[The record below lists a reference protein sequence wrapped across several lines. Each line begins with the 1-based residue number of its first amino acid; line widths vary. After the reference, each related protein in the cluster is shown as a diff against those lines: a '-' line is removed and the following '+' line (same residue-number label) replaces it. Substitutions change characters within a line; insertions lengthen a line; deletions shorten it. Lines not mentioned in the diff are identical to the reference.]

1 MYINNTRNISNDKLM
16 LAHLIMFEIG
26 RKIAH
31 AYFGL
36 NERNYRKTTPHSFA
50 RLFDPIIGTNVENMV
65 RHFVQTCFLHQA
77 YYLRMDHF
85 MFSKNTLWK

>member
-1 MYINNTRNISNDKLM
+1 MCQGKYNAAAGTYNNNNNNLSISNDKLM
-16 LAHLIMFEIG
+16 LAHLIMFQIG

-65 RHFVQTCFLHQA
+65 RHLFRQA
-77 YYLRMDHF
+77 F
-85 MFSKNTLWK
+85 